1 MCFGKKPKPEYA
13 SSGGYS
19 QDSIRPLR
27 YVHGTELVGM
37 CQELEDNSDNF
48 CLTAKRNMPMQAYPA
63 SLVSPAASLFSEDMS
78 TTRVLFQPLRLD
90 SIMTIHLQDP
100 LGKLLHFKVNE

>member
-1 MCFGKKPKPEYA
+1 MGLSLLECVK
-13 SSGGYS
+13 S
-19 QDSIRPLR
+19 LR
-27 YVHGTELVGM
+27 TILTTFV
-37 CQELEDNSDNF
+37 
-48 CLTAKRNMPMQAYPA
+48 LTAKRNMPMQAYPA
-63 SLVSPAASLFSEDMS
+63 SPVSPAASLFSEDMS